1 MPERDL
7 IGGAVA
13 KLLAQLEQAGALT
26 PARRELIEAL
36 AESMGAAEA
45 GSRTLGA
52 EDTPPAAERAVLP
65 DEGRRVPIEREG
77 QYTRIDELGRGG
89 QSVVW
94 RALDEFVGREVALKE
109 LSARALTDPIE
120 SNAWRRF
127 LREARLT
134 AQLDH
139 PGIVAVH
146 EVARRSDGTLFC
158 AQKLIRGETLKARLA
173 RCQTLAQRL
182 ELLPHLID
190 TCQAVA
196 YAHSRGVIH
205 RDLKPSNIMIGSF
218 GETVVVDWGLAKK
231 RGEAEHEAGTS
242 APESE
247 PGLTLYGAALGT
259 PAYMSP
265 EQARGAL
272 GDIDERTDVFSL
284 GVILYELLTGH
295 APFEGTTSRE
305 VMDKVLSGR
314 FEPVEAVCP
323 EAPVEL
329 AAVCERALSGAP
341 RDRYPNADF
350 LSKELTAYRA
360 GGRVAAYHYGA
371 WELVRKFVAGHRALA
386 AGVSAA
392 LLVLA
397 ASSVAI
403 GYQLHVARLNLAASF
418 LEHARAAER
427 SSDWGRAAG
436 YYAASRIE
444 NDSLEARWGTSLARQ
459 RIPHRLFAR
468 RGADQSA
475 VDVGFLQDGRAF
487 QLAIEPPFLIAR
499 ELEGGR
505 ELWRYQLFAAAQ
517 GATVQ
522 PTGQVRVLGGEQ
534 WIYLDGATGRVLASF
549 VRARGSPCRGGSVPA
564 PVVFTSEGLVSAG
577 PGKPIVISPKVDP
590 YAPCAFSRDG
600 LRVAFQDSN
609 AVVHLWD
616 LVRSAEVASWHVPD
630 GSDLLFTAQGL
641 AVVRARSIQL
651 LGGPEGDFGVAIPG
665 GATSGIMRYRP
676 GRGNAVS
683 PDGNLVITARLSSNQ
698 ADLVDLRTRNVVASF
713 SYPPGAPSF
722 AFSPSS
728 DRLIVAGLLNGSS
741 VEVWDVKPPAPV
753 HSGRGSRVM
762 DIKPSRDGSRFALLH
777 YSFHSSRFEVWDERG
792 SLLRSGDLPG
802 KHANITI
809 SPDGRRVA
817 TADSTGIGVIDVA
830 SGERLFHRDCETC
843 YRVELSADG
852 GRLLTADDQ
861 RLQLWDV
868 AQKALIWSDSS
879 RLGKPGASLHVSG
892 DGTQVLWTKG
902 SSAFVHRLDGGGD
915 AELNLDARAQD
926 ASFNFD
932 GSRVA
937 TVSWSSIAVWDV
949 ASARPLWQVRNPSVD
964 YPEASWSSDDSTL
977 IILYDALGTTLLDSA
992 TGARLAEIPVTKPA
1006 AFAAQEYVL
1015 RGLRYR
1021 ISRGDA
1027 AWEMWPLPA
1036 PDEGPPRESLARVL
1050 SEAGLEMRGVEL
1062 LDAPPALAR

>member
-13 KLLAQLEQAGALT
+13 KLLAHLERAGALT

-36 AESMGAAEA
+36 AESMGGAEVDS
-45 GSRTLGA
+45 GTLGA
-52 EDTPPAAERAVLP
+52 EDTPPAEERAVLP

-77 QYTRIDELGRGG
+77 QYTRLDELGRGG

-109 LSARALTDPIE
+109 LSARALTDPSE

-139 PGIVAVH
+139 SGIVAVH

-231 RGEAEHEAGTS
+231 RGEAEHGAG
-242 APESE
+242 
-247 PGLTLYGAALGT
+247 LGT

-272 GDIDERTDVFSL
+272 GEIDERTDVFSL

-329 AAVCERALSGAP
+329 AAVCERALSGA
-341 RDRYPNADF
+341 RQDRYPNADF

-386 AGVSAA
+386 AGVGAA
-392 LLVLA
+392 LVVLA
-397 ASSVAI
+397 ASSVAL

-444 NDSLEARWGTSLARQ
+444 NDSLEARWGTALARQ

-468 RGADQSA
+468 RRADQSA
-475 VDVGFLQDGRAF
+475 VDVGFLPDGRAF

-522 PTGQVRVLGGEQ
+522 PTGQIRVLGGEQ

-564 PVVFTSEGLVSAG
+564 PCV
-577 PGKPIVISPKVDP
+577 
-590 YAPCAFSRDG
+590 FSRDG

-665 GATSGIMRYRP
+665 GGTSGTMRYRL

-698 ADLVDLRTRNVVASF
+698 ADLVDLRTRSVVASF
-713 SYPPGAPSF
+713 SYPPRAP
-722 AFSPSS
+722 
-728 DRLIVAGLLNGSS
+728 
-741 VEVWDVKPPAPV
+741 
-753 HSGRGSRVM
+753 
-762 DIKPSRDGSRFALLH
+762 
-777 YSFHSSRFEVWDERG
+777 
-792 SLLRSGDLPG
+792 RSG
-802 KHANITI
+802 T
-809 SPDGRRVA
+809 
-817 TADSTGIGVIDVA
+817 
-830 SGERLFHRDCETC
+830 
-843 YRVELSADG
+843 
-852 GRLLTADDQ
+852 
-861 RLQLWDV
+861 
-868 AQKALIWSDSS
+868 
-879 RLGKPGASLHVSG
+879 
-892 DGTQVLWTKG
+892 
-902 SSAFVHRLDGGGD
+902 
-915 AELNLDARAQD
+915 
-926 ASFNFD
+926 
-932 GSRVA
+932 
-937 TVSWSSIAVWDV
+937 
-949 ASARPLWQVRNPSVD
+949 
-964 YPEASWSSDDSTL
+964 
-977 IILYDALGTTLLDSA
+977 
-992 TGARLAEIPVTKPA
+992 
-1006 AFAAQEYVL
+1006 
-1015 RGLRYR
+1015 
-1021 ISRGDA
+1021 
-1027 AWEMWPLPA
+1027 
-1036 PDEGPPRESLARVL
+1036 
-1050 SEAGLEMRGVEL
+1050 
-1062 LDAPPALAR
+1062 